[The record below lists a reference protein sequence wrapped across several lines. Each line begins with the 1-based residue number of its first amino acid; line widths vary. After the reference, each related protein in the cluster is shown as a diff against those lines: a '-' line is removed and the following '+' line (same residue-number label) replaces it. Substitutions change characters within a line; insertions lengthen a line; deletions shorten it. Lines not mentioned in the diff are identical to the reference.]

1 MTGVLNET
9 TSRTAERFNSQR
21 PRRPLR
27 QTLQMSVSGLVPAER
42 RHPFVANIPFAK
54 CLGKLEKVALA
65 LNRSRSHIPKLGS
78 APTWLGIDVDP
89 FK

>member
-42 RHPFVANIPFAK
+42 RHPFVANIPFATMPGQARESRTSIEQVSVAHSK
-54 CLGKLEKVALA
+54 SWVLLPRGLELM
-65 LNRSRSHIPKLGS
+65 
-78 APTWLGIDVDP
+78 
-89 FK
+89 